1 MRAVIV
7 PTAVDAEVAAAQKND
22 EGIAFEIRIEQIE
35 PEQLFSFRWHPG
47 AVEPGIDY
55 AAEPTTLVAFS
66 LDLEDVPDGV
76 MLTVTE
82 SGFDQIPLA
91 RRARAF
97 SANEQGWN
105 IQVRLIGDYLAR
117 TPYIKSQRKTTATS
131 GPKAAPP
138 AKN

>member
-66 LDLEDVPDGV
+66 LVSSAANLRNH
-76 MLTVTE
+76 
-82 SGFDQIPLA
+82 LA
-91 RRARAF
+91 
-97 SANEQGWN
+97 
-105 IQVRLIGDYLAR
+105 
-117 TPYIKSQRKTTATS
+117 
-131 GPKAAPP
+131 
-138 AKN
+138 